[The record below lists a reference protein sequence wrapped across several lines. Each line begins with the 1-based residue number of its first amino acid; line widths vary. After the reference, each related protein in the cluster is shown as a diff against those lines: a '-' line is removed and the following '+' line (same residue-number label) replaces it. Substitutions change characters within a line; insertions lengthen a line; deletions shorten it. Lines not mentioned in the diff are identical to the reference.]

1 MIRQLKEKSPFIEKN
16 IFRSVENVNLDTII
30 AYKDGGIKHHFLDG
44 YKAKGQRIESESDG
58 KASEGQGVQCGSDGK
73 AQLGQEDKI

>member
-1 MIRQLKEKSPFIEKN
+1 ML
-16 IFRSVENVNLDTII
+16 FRSNSHFRHCENVNLDTII

-44 YKAKGQRIESESDG
+44 YKAKGQRIES
-58 KASEGQGVQCGSDGK
+58 GSDGK